1 MSRHVMECLGR
12 SHVVIED
19 GKVLEVGEPE
29 VRYCPMFKRM
39 KGIDRLDKDSIREN
53 IEFRISDFGMCT
65 DDRELEM
72 DDVVTFGVSEIMSLA
87 LRQGNLDAV
96 VLAADGCGTAVITK
110 PCLVQGLG
118 GRISGLCETE
128 PIPRVVEAVG
138 RENILDPDTASID
151 MVAGADKAASMGYSA
166 FAVTT
171 PFVSDATEI
180 RRRHGDKAIIIG
192 VHTTGM
198 SAEDAAKAF
207 DVFDIITA
215 CASRH
220 LREERA
226 KRSDVMLAGTK
237 VPIFAVSEKGKR
249 LVKAKLDQMG
259 REPYYGPLSEDQPA
273 PLI

>member
-1 MSRHVMECLGR
+1 MECLGR

-65 DDRELEM
+65 DDRVLEM

-96 VLAADGCGTAVITK
+96 VLAADGCGTAVVTK